1 LHVVDG
7 NHLGRDGVRVVVM
20 HHPTLLRR
28 ASLAVIVVLLAACSR
43 AGAPT
48 SSAAPAS
55 EAPGPS
61 GRPAQSLPA
70 VATVGPSA
78 PTVIGEVPEAILD
91 AILAD
96 AAQRSGVE
104 ADDIAVTRAE
114 SVTWSDGS
122 LDCPEPGM
130 SYTQALVDGYHV
142 VLDAGGEELDY
153 RVTAAGSFV
162 LCEGGRPAG

>member
-1 LHVVDG
+1 
-7 NHLGRDGVRVVVM
+7 M
-20 HHPTLLRR
+20 
-28 ASLAVIVVLLAACSR
+28 
-43 AGAPT
+43 
-48 SSAAPAS
+48 
-55 EAPGPS
+55 
-61 GRPAQSLPA
+61 
-70 VATVGPSA
+70 
-78 PTVIGEVPEAILD
+78 IGEVPEAILD

-142 VLDAGGEELDY
+142 VLDADGEELDY

-162 LCEGGRPAG
+162 LCEAGRPAG

>member
-1 LHVVDG
+1 LQVVDG
-7 NHLGRDGVRVVVM
+7 NHLALDCVRVVVM
-20 HHPTLLRR
+20 HHPNLRHL
-28 ASLAVIVVLLAACSR
+28 SLAVIFVLLAACSR
-43 AGAPT
+43 TGSPT
-48 SSAAPAS
+48 SSTALES
-55 EAPGPS
+55 ETPSAS

-70 VATVGPSA
+70 VATVGPSDPA
-78 PTVIGEVPEAILD
+78 VIGEVPEAILD
-91 AILAD
+91 SILAD

-104 ADDIAVTRAE
+104 AADIAVTRAE

-142 VLDAGGEELDY
+142 VLDADGEELDY
-153 RVTAAGSFV
+153 RVTASGSFV